1 MSISLTRKHYT
12 NINKVEKILE
22 QRTRET
28 FKLDGINKIFFDKD
42 NKLNF
47 RFIVRESDE
56 YQLGIYSNDLLKEW
70 YLPKHAFSQLASY
83 LNIPVRTYD
92 FINLANP
99 LMDTEKRL
107 DSNERDLFLENIS
120 ENLEILCKNRIER
133 EKNSKRLQKHYIT
146 VFSDLFGTF
155 IRRISSEIYKPYED
169 YKALID
175 TNTNLQKV
183 NKAKGTSYEH
193 TESYI
198 SPNKL
203 TSNFVDSNYKI
214 HLKNIDDTIK
224 GGITMTNSETKDSSF
239 GFQALIFRL
248 ECTNGMVSTF
258 KDQAL
263 TVKHI
268 GREPTTGEK
277 GKKKY
282 KPFSVKTIDAFI
294 KILELGANFSK
305 MFVELER
312 SKPISNDWNDIY
324 ELPDTLF
331 QMRKNERKELIT
343 IARKESYPFSAY
355 GIVQALTFKSNH
367 DAISDSKFKTLNEKA
382 IDVSRKVDKF
392 NKFTP
397 KRFRNKEVNEKVSN
411 QNSFDISDLSFADI
425 D

>member
-12 NINKVEKILE
+12 DINQVERILE
-22 QRTRET
+22 ARKRET
-28 FKLDGINKIFFDKD
+28 FKLDGINKIFFDRD

-47 RFIVRESDE
+47 RFVVRESDE
-56 YQLGIYSNDLLKEW
+56 YQLGIYSNDLIKEW
-70 YLPKHAFSQLASY
+70 YLPKHAFSQLATY

-92 FINLANP
+92 FIQLASP
-99 LMDTEKRL
+99 LRDEEKRL
-107 DSNERDLFLENIS
+107 ESGERDLFLENMS
-120 ENLEILCKNRIER
+120 ENLELLCKNRIER
-133 EKNSKRLQKHYIT
+133 EKNSKRLQNHYIT
-146 VFSDLFGTF
+146 VFSDIFGTF

-175 TNTNLQKV
+175 TNNNLQKV

-203 TSNFVDSNYKI
+203 TSNFVDSNCKI
-214 HLKNIDDTIK
+214 HLKNVNDTIK

-248 ECTNGMVSTF
+248 ACENGLISTF
-258 KDQAL
+258 KDSAL
-263 TVKHI
+263 TVKHM
-268 GREPTTGEK
+268 GDDFKLNTQK
-277 GKKKY
+277 
-282 KPFSVKTIDAFI
+282 AFVRV
-294 KILELGANFSK
+294 LELGQNFAK

-312 SKPISNDWNDIY
+312 SKPISNDWNDIF

-331 QMRKNERKELIT
+331 QMHKNERKELIT
-343 IARKESYPFSAY
+343 IAQKETYPFSAY

-382 IDVSRKVDKF
+382 IDVSRKVDKY
-392 NKFTP
+392 NKYVLKRLRP
-397 KRFRNKEVNEKVSN
+397 KESKKNEIDVNELT
-411 QNSFDISDLSFADI
+411 FFTD
-425 D
+425 